1 MKRFFRDNGFLIIIA
16 ALLLAGILALGAS
29 FFGANPLANL
39 GEIIATPFRNVSAA
53 VAEWTQERYDRAFR
67 YDELQAEND
76 ALKQRIADL
85 EEAARAGEDAVR
97 EVERLQNLLG
107 LAEVRPELV
116 YQAAKV
122 TRRSVSNWSSDLTLN
137 VGSRDDVAVNDCV
150 IDQYGNLVG
159 VVTEVG
165 TNWSL
170 VATVLDPDVE
180 FGARIARVDEDAVL
194 EGDFALMLEG
204 RLKLAY
210 LPVDTRLVSG
220 DQVTTSGLGEIFPEG
235 LMVGTVRSLYTEAD
249 GLSRS
254 AVVVPSADIAGIR
267 YVYVI
272 TDFGGEE

>member
-116 YQAAKV
+116 DQAAKV

>member
-39 GEIIATPFRNVSAA
+39 GEIIATPFRNLSAS
-53 VAEWTQERYDRAFR
+53 VTEWVRGQYDRAFR

-76 ALKQRIADL
+76 ALKQHIADL

-97 EVERLQNLLG
+97 EVERLRDLLE
-107 LAEVRPELV
+107 LAEERPELV
-116 YQAAKV
+116 YQDAKV
-122 TRRSVSNWSSDLTLN
+122 TRRNSSGWDSELTLN
-137 VGSRDDVAVNDCV
+137 VGTREGVAVNDCV

-165 TNWSL
+165 YNWSR

-180 FGARIARVDEDAVL
+180 FGARVARVDEDAVL
-194 EGDFALMLEG
+194 EGDFSLMLQGE
-204 RLKLAY
+204 LKLTY
-210 LPVDTRLVSG
+210 LPVDTGLVSG
-220 DQVTTSGLGEIFPEG
+220 DQVTTSGLGEMFPEG

-254 AVVVPSADIAGIR
+254 AVVVPAADLADIR

-272 TDFGGEE
+272 TDFGGEK

>member
-16 ALLLAGILALGAS
+16 ALLLAGLLAVGAS
-29 FFGANPLANL
+29 IFGANPLANL
-39 GEIIATPFRNVSAA
+39 GEIIATPFRNLSAS
-53 VAEWTQERYDRAFR
+53 VTEWTRARYDRAFR
-67 YDELQAEND
+67 YDELLAEND
-76 ALKQRIADL
+76 ALKQHIADL

-97 EVERLQNLLG
+97 EVERLQDLLK
-107 LAEVRPELV
+107 LAKERPELV
-116 YQAAKV
+116 YQDAKV
-122 TRRSVSNWSSDLTLN
+122 TRRDSSNWDSDLTLN
-137 VGSRDDVAVNDCV
+137 VGTREDVAVNDCV

-159 VVTEVG
+159 VVIEVG
-165 TNWSL
+165 YNWSL

-180 FGARIARVDEDAVL
+180 FGARVARVDEDAVL
-194 EGDFALMLEG
+194 EGDFSLMLQGE
-204 RLKLAY
+204 LKLTY

-220 DQVTTSGLGEIFPEG
+220 DQVTTSGLGEVFPEG

-254 AVVVPSADIAGIR
+254 AVVVPAADLADIR